1 MQGQLSFDVEHVL
14 AKLSW
19 HIRVHIHE
27 RAESDPELVCRQA
40 DNVEHLLH
48 AQITDILAEEVHN
61 AGVNQVALAEN
72 LTAQD
77 LLLSLIGLVPDFS
90 RQSLVH

>member
-1 MQGQLSFDVEHVL
+1 M
-14 AKLSW
+14 
-19 HIRVHIHE
+19 
-27 RAESDPELVCRQA
+27 
-40 DNVEHLLH
+40 EHLLY
-48 AQITDILAEEVHN
+48 AQITDILAKEVHN